1 MDGLAEDVY
10 QAAKGEGHPP
20 PGWTRLS
27 EHPELVTGYVHALPA
42 RRLESLHPRR
52 VGFSREIPPASY
64 TCMLARDKESDVTNT
79 LRWMWLGTLAL
90 LLVGCNM
97 SSPGAATDSSGAAP
111 SAQSK
116 WFNPANKF
124 KNPQA
129 LALARAAQDNNAAEV
144 RRLMKDEHVDPD
156 KLFSDDG
163 HSIPLIAWPVITQ
176 SLGGLKAMLDNGA
189 DPNARNPET
198 HTGSDPDSITF
209 YRYDSALVFAA
220 KTEDP
225 AYLKL
230 LLEHGGDPNTRNMDH
245 ESLLFQAF
253 IWHNQWP
260 NVQVLVEHGADVK
273 AITQGDSIL
282 TDYTERGDFKKAY
295 WLLQHGADP
304 KAQGKGAPGIKPRY
318 LAVDDIFWYPSKPGF
333 IDDQRQCQQWLLTRG
348 IKRSPMPDYY
358 RDMRKRLGAPY
369 EEKNIPLL

>member
-1 MDGLAEDVY
+1 M
-10 QAAKGEGHPP
+10 
-20 PGWTRLS
+20 RNS
-27 EHPELVTGYVHALPA
+27 
-42 RRLESLHPRR
+42 
-52 VGFSREIPPASY
+52 
-64 TCMLARDKESDVTNT
+64 
-79 LRWMWLGTLAL
+79 LRWVGGMAL
-90 LLVGCNM
+90 VWLLVGCNL
-97 SSPGAATDSSGAAP
+97 SSPGAAAESSGAAP
-111 SAQSK
+111 SK
-116 WFNPANKF
+116 WFNPANTF
-124 KNPQA
+124 KNPQALALA

-156 KLFSDDG
+156 KLFSNDKYRV
-163 HSIPLIAWPVITQ
+163 PLIAWPVITQ
-176 SLGGLKAMLDNGA
+176 SLVGLKAMLDNGA
-189 DPNARNPET
+189 DPNARDPKT
-198 HTGSDPDSITF
+198 HQFCVANDCGTYHD
-209 YRYDSALVFAA
+209 YDDAMVYAA

-230 LLEHGGDPNTRNMDH
+230 LLEHGVNPNTPNMSD

-304 KAQGKGAPGIKPRY
+304 KAQGKGAPGVKQRY
-318 LAVDDIFWYPSKPGF
+318 LAVDDIFWYPAKPSF
-333 IDDQRQCQQWLLTRG
+333 IESQRQCQQWLLAHG
-348 IKRSPMPDYY
+348 IKRSPLPDYY